1 MDGGRMAVMKTG
13 NKSHL
18 PMNTSNGFTLVELM
32 ITVAISGI
40 IIAAIYSAY
49 ISQQRTYLAQEQ
61 VAEMQQNIRAAIDM
75 MAREIR
81 MAGYDPTQSAGAG
94 ITTALAGQIS
104 FTQDTNGDGDTADSG
119 EMIDFGFNLADDALR
134 DGVPDNDADGD
145 GIPDAVSQRRQING
159 GGYQAIAENIQGI
172 EFRYL
177 DSANAVT
184 AVPANIRSI
193 QISILARA
201 GRADRDFTNTM
212 VYCPASNPFN
222 PATGLCTNLAPSWGP
237 YNDNFRRRLL
247 TTTIQCRN
255 MGL

>member
-1 MDGGRMAVMKTG
+1 VRKNDTFFSLIRK
-13 NKSHL
+13 
-18 PMNTSNGFTLVELM
+18 TSNGFTLVELM
-32 ITVAISGI
+32 VTMAISGFI
-40 IIAAIYSAY
+40 VAAIYSAY

-94 ITTALAGQIS
+94 ITAALAGQIS

-119 EMIDFGFNLADDALR
+119 EMIDFGFSLADDALR
-134 DGVPDNDADGD
+134 DGVPDIDADGD
-145 GIPDAVSQRRQING
+145 GIPDAVSLRRQINA

-172 EFRYL
+172 EFMYL

-184 AVPANIRSI
+184 AVPADIRFV

-201 GRADRDFTNTM
+201 GRPDPNFTNTAT
-212 VYCPASNPFN
+212 YTSASG
-222 PATGLCTNLAPSWGP
+222 ATTWGSP
-237 YNDNFRRRLL
+237 YGDNFRRRLL
-247 TTTIQCRN
+247 ITTVQCRN